1 MSFLD
6 RLIEYMESNNLR
18 QTDLVVKC
26 NSNKSFISG
35 ILSGKRNPN
44 IEFLSALSKVSN
56 KSINWWLF
64 GKDEYTGLQSLNTL
78 IDTYI
83 KDGDIK
89 EDGTF
94 DNNIELLLMDV
105 LKAEIRVKLRN
116 IKEQKEKAQEN

>member
-6 RLIEYMESNNLR
+6 RLIEYMKSNNLR
-18 QTDLVVKC
+18 QTDLVVMC

-35 ILSGKRNPN
+35 ILNGKRNPN
-44 IEFLSALSKVSN
+44 IEFLSELSKASK

-64 GKDEYTGLQSLNTL
+64 GKDEYIGLQSLNTL

-89 EDGTF
+89 EDGSY
-94 DNNIELLLMDV
+94 NENISLMLDQV

-116 IKEQKEKAQEN
+116 IKEQKEKARD

>member
-6 RLIEYMESNNLR
+6 RLIEYMERNNLR
-18 QTDLVVKC
+18 QTDLVVMC

-44 IEFLSALSKVSN
+44 IEFLSELSKVSK

-64 GKDEYTGLQSLNTL
+64 GKDEYVGLQSLDML
-78 IDTYI
+78 IDNYI

-89 EDGTF
+89 EDGTY
-94 DNNIELLLMDV
+94 DDKIKVYLEQMLH
-105 LKAEIRVKLRN
+105 AEIKVKLKT
-116 IKEQKEKAQEN
+116 IKEQKEKAQD